1 MFLYQWLLKKLL
13 KKLIVPDHFPGWQ
26 PVLFIP
32 AEGLFRLPKPITV
45 LGYHNII
52 EFAAAVLAYYHNYF
66 LIFCFLCE
74 LLYFSPMLH
83 EHADSQWFQ
92 YFQTYVLYLLLF
104 LPHHHLPLS
113 YHLYRVCLFLLVVV
127 VPVPLFHLPDYHWG
141 RVSMHL
147 YSLVLS
153 RFCPLSISNFISI
166 FVRTQIHGIMAYRVH
181 SFMPCPIQNHSSM
194 SYSTWSYA
202 YVSNTPSPLHS
213 CYFIS
218 AIYVS
223 SISGLFS
230 LTGVK
235 IDWQKSHPTHNM
247 KQMLLIVDQFI

>member
-1 MFLYQWLLKKLL
+1 MFLYPWLLEKLL

-194 SYSTWSYA
+194 SYST
-202 YVSNTPSPLHS
+202 
-213 CYFIS
+213 
-218 AIYVS
+218 
-223 SISGLFS
+223 
-230 LTGVK
+230 
-235 IDWQKSHPTHNM
+235 
-247 KQMLLIVDQFI
+247 